1 MTFNDVM
8 SKLVT
13 SRPEH
18 SGLRVEFKLNAVRN
32 LVNKGYVIVC
42 PTEVKLKDEKTFL
55 APYGVIPNYF
65 IILPDSDIDKIIIA
79 ELFKSMC
86 RELNNH
92 QQDDLLYDV
101 GERIKVKAYHIED
114 VNW

>member
-18 SGLRVEFKLNAVRN
+18 SGQRVEFKLNAIRN

-55 APYGVIPNYF
+55 APYGVIPNYYLRV
-65 IILPDSDIDKIIIA
+65 ISTKLLLRSYLNRCA
-79 ELFKSMC
+79 KS
-86 RELNNH
+86 
-92 QQDDLLYDV
+92 
-101 GERIKVKAYHIED
+101 
-114 VNW
+114 

>member
-18 SGLRVEFKLNAVRN
+18 SELRVEFKINAIRN

-42 PTEVKLKDEKTFL
+42 PTEVKIKDEKTFL
-55 APYGVIPNYF
+55 APYGVVPNYF
-65 IILPDSDIDKIIIA
+65 IILPESDIDKIIIA
-79 ELFKSMC
+79 ELFKSVC
-86 RELNNH
+86 KELDNYR
-92 QQDDLLYDV
+92 QDNLLYDI
-101 GERIKVKAYHIED
+101 GERIKVKVYRIED